1 MQGRCLPKDAKP
13 PTQHHSFFFRPTPF
27 ADSLR
32 SEGLRWVTGVKDS
45 GRTTTT
51 LRDDQSGSIDVSFVM
66 PCLNEAQT
74 IEWCVRRAAE
84 ACEALWATRGLRGEI
99 VVADNGSSDGSQSIA
114 RHAGACVVSV
124 AERGYGAAL
133 RAGFESAQGRYIV
146 MGDSDRSYDFLE
158 AVPMI
163 DALVAGAD
171 LCMGSRFA
179 GDIKPG
185 AMPWKNRYIGNPVLS
200 AVLRVFFR
208 TPISDAHCGI
218 RALTKDAF
226 DRLNLS
232 SNGMEFASEM
242 VLKSAL
248 MRLRITEVPVTLWP
262 DGRGRPPHLRP
273 WRDGLR
279 HLAYMFLLSP
289 AWLFFVP
296 ATLMLALGIGIFAKL
311 LATPEGSTSSLMGL
325 PFGDHWAIASSA
337 LVIMAVQTAILGTF
351 ALLHGYAEGYRVPGP
366 VAQRFLTH
374 SRLQGWVLAGF
385 ALALTGAFW
394 AGAIVL
400 SWVSSD
406 FGTLQ
411 AVRGLSASSTMIVA
425 GAQVFFAGFFV
436 SILAGNRSRHAKLL
450 S

>member
-1 MQGRCLPKDAKP
+1 MATATPLDDA
-13 PTQHHSFFFRPTPF
+13 
-27 ADSLR
+27 
-32 SEGLRWVTGVKDS
+32 S
-45 GRTTTT
+45 GP
-51 LRDDQSGSIDVSFVM
+51 IDVSFVM

-74 IEWCVRRAAE
+74 IDWCVRRARE
-84 ACEALWATRGLRGEI
+84 ACEMLWSTRGLRGEV
-99 VVADNGSSDGSQSIA
+99 VVADNGSSDGSQDLA
-114 RHAGACVVSV
+114 ERAGARVLAVPQ
-124 AERGYGAAL
+124 RGYGAAL
-133 RAGFESAQGRYIV
+133 RAGFEAARGRFLV
-146 MGDSDRSYDFLE
+146 MGDSDRSYDFVE

-163 DALVAGAD
+163 DALVAGHD

-179 GDIKPG
+179 GEIKPG

-208 TPISDAHCGI
+208 TTISDAHCGI
-218 RALTKDAF
+218 RALTRDAF
-226 DRLNLS
+226 ERLNLS

-296 ATLMLALGIGIFAKL
+296 AALMLAFGVLIFAKL
-311 LATPEGSTSSLMGL
+311 LATPEGSMASLVGL

-337 LVIMAVQTAILGTF
+337 LVIMAVQTGIIGTF

-366 VAQRFLTH
+366 VARRFLSH
-374 SRLQGWVLAGF
+374 SCLQGWVLVGF
-385 ALALTGAFW
+385 ALGCIGALW

-400 SWVSSD
+400 SWVSSN

-411 AVRGLSASSTMIVA
+411 AVRGLSASSTMIVT
-425 GAQVFFAGFFV
+425 GAQIFFAGFFV
-436 SILAGNRSRHAKLL
+436 SILAGNRSHHAKLL
-450 S
+450 L